1 MGCIYSLKWR
11 YTRNHHSPEE
21 GCSLESRRCWFTVH
35 PSVTVMLFN
44 VVANLWY
51 WNEMI
56 CCFHNKS
63 CWKGDGF
70 LVCSYSN
77 APNFWCVHVL
87 LEVLGFFLIQWQGYL
102 GGSRVSR
109 CQGYQG
115 DLVGMNSAVW
125 MMPTLLLPLQC
136 LLGTSTI
143 TGGAEGSFHLNGQ
156 DLHFLY
162 YSKG

>member
-1 MGCIYSLKWR
+1 MFTGERITVYKGVLPSSFVPNKKDNMTTKLWFSEVCWARSTCEDILWSTALLSLMGCIYSLKWR

-51 WNEMI
+51 WNEII

-77 APNFWCVHVL
+77 APNFWCVHIL
-87 LEVLGFFLIQWQGYL
+87 LEVLGFF
-102 GGSRVSR
+102 
-109 CQGYQG
+109 
-115 DLVGMNSAVW
+115 
-125 MMPTLLLPLQC
+125 
-136 LLGTSTI
+136 
-143 TGGAEGSFHLNGQ
+143 
-156 DLHFLY
+156 
-162 YSKG
+162 